1 MRLFYGLSL
10 PEDIRRACADCS
22 QMAQKTI
29 EGRYLPPSN
38 YHITLCF
45 LGEVPLERLEEAE
58 KILTDTAARFPAPA
72 VTLDACDYFGR
83 AQNGILIIRAC
94 ALPSLEPI
102 HSALAH
108 ALSMT
113 ALPVDPGPF
122 SPHITLARHA
132 CVEKKRLPSVLPLS
146 FMPTHAHLF
155 LSARNAENALTY
167 TPIFSAAFAPIP

>member
-10 PEDIRRACADCS
+10 PEDVRRTCAACS
-22 QMAQKTI
+22 QTAQKTI

-45 LGEVPLERLEEAE
+45 LGEVPPERLEETE

-83 AQNGILIIRAC
+83 PQNGILIIRAA
-94 ALPSLEPI
+94 ALPSLAPL
-102 HSALAH
+102 HDALAQ
-108 ALSMT
+108 ALSK
-113 ALPVDPGPF
+113 ASLPVDPGPF

-132 CVEKKRLPSVLPLS
+132 RIEERPLPSVSPLS
-146 FMPTHAHLF
+146 FTPAQAHLF
-155 LSARNAENALTY
+155 LSARNAENVLTY
-167 TPIFSAAFAPIP
+167 TPIFSAAFAPTL